1 MQGPLRQAER
11 RLSVMV
17 RAGLPNFARRDG
29 QECPLP
35 HILSTLPA
43 FHSSGAVGQGRVHF
57 PQMATDVQFAIS
69 RIASV
74 NPATGEV
81 LGELDS
87 AGPTEV
93 RAAVT
98 RARAAQPD
106 WNAWGVRNRIRILR
120 RFQELL
126 LARKMSVA
134 QRITQE
140 AGKPAVEALTT
151 EVLVV
156 LDAARFLIENGFEL
170 LRDQRLPHGN
180 PALKTKSGRI
190 LHEPYGVVG
199 IISPWNYP
207 FSIPATET
215 MAALLAGNAV
225 VLKPSEL
232 TPLIAIELQ
241 KLLHEAGVPE
251 DVFQVLPGEG
261 PTGAALVASE
271 IDKLVFT
278 GSVAT
283 GRRIAQIAA
292 ERLLPV
298 VLELGG
304 KDAMLVRDDADIDVA
319 SSGAVWGAFVN
330 AGQTCLS
337 VERCYVH
344 RSLYPAFLEACAEK
358 TRKLRVGNGM
368 DAATEIGPMIHER
381 QVRVVEAHVE
391 DAREGGARVLAGGG
405 RLRELGPTFFAPTV
419 LADVNRSMRVMQ
431 EETFGPILPIA
442 PFDDDAEAVALAN
455 DSAYGLAASIWT
467 RDRARG
473 ERMARQI
480 NAGTVMVNDVV
491 SCFSISEAPHGG
503 VKASGIGRTHGR
515 WGVEE
520 MVRVKYVDSDLMPRM
535 KKIWWFGYGRDFGAE
550 MEGFLDLLYARPL
563 REKLTAAA
571 RSVGALWR
579 RKL

>member
-1 MQGPLRQAER
+1 VKEDVPENVARPFGPAY
-11 RLSVMV
+11 
-17 RAGLPNFARRDG
+17 
-29 QECPLP
+29 
-35 HILSTLPA
+35 T
-43 FHSSGAVGQGRVHF
+43 SS
-57 PQMATDVQFAIS
+57 QMATNVEFALS

-93 RAAVT
+93 RAAVA
-98 RARAAQPD
+98 RAHAAQPEWD
-106 WNAWGVRNRIRILR
+106 AWGIRNRVRVLR
-120 RFQELL
+120 RFQQIL
-126 LARKMSVA
+126 LAHKTDIAR
-134 QRITQE
+134 RITQE
-140 AGKPAVEALTT
+140 AGKPAVEALVT

-156 LDAARFLIENGFEL
+156 LDAARFLIDNAFAILREEKL
-170 LRDQRLPHGN
+170 LHGN
-180 PALKTKSGRI
+180 LAMKTKSGRI

-207 FSIPATET
+207 FSIPATEA
-215 MAALLAGNAV
+215 MAALVAGNAV

-232 TPLIAIELQ
+232 TPLIALELQ
-241 KLLHEAGVPE
+241 SLLRAAGVP
-251 DVFQVLPGEG
+251 DDIFQVLPGEG
-261 PTGAALVASE
+261 ETGAALVGSE

-283 GRRIAQIAA
+283 GRRIAQIVA

-304 KDAMLVRDDADIDVA
+304 KDPMLVLEDADVDVA

-344 RSLYPAFLEACAEK
+344 QTLYPAFLDACCEK
-358 TRKLRVGNGM
+358 ARKLRVGNGM
-368 DAATEIGPMIHER
+368 DPATEIGPMIHER
-381 QVRVVEAHVE
+381 QVRLVESHVE
-391 DAREGGARVLAGGG
+391 DARQRGARVLAGGT

-419 LADVNRSMRVMQ
+419 LADVDHSMRVMQ
-431 EETFGPILPIA
+431 KDEETFGPVLPIA
-442 PFDDDAEAVALAN
+442 PFRDDAEAVRLAN
-455 DSAYGLAASIWT
+455 DSDFGLAASVWT

-473 ERMARQI
+473 ERLARQI
-480 NAGTVMVNDVV
+480 DAGTVMVNDAV

-503 VKASGIGRTHGR
+503 VKSSGLGRTHGR
-515 WGVEE
+515 WGLEE
-520 MVRVKYVDSDLMPRM
+520 MVRLKYLDSDLVPRM
-535 KKIWWFGYGRDFGAE
+535 KKIWWFGYGKGFTGE
-550 MEGFLDLLYARPL
+550 MESFLDLLYARPL
-563 REKLTAAA
+563 REKLKAGMRAA
-571 RSVGALWR
+571 GALWR

>member
-1 MQGPLRQAER
+1 
-11 RLSVMV
+11 
-17 RAGLPNFARRDG
+17 
-29 QECPLP
+29 
-35 HILSTLPA
+35 
-43 FHSSGAVGQGRVHF
+43 
-57 PQMATDVQFAIS
+57 MATDVQFAIS

-93 RAAVT
+93 RAAVA

-106 WNAWGVRNRIRILR
+106 WNAWGVRNRIRVLR
-120 RFQELL
+120 RFQQIL
-126 LARKMSVA
+126 LARKISVA
-134 QRITQE
+134 HRITQE

-156 LDAARFLIENGFEL
+156 LDAARFLIDNGFAL
-170 LRDQRLPHGN
+170 LREERLPHGN
-180 PALKTKSGRI
+180 AALKTKSGRI

-232 TPLIAIELQ
+232 TPLIALKLQ

-251 DVFQVLPGEG
+251 DIFQVLPGEG
-261 PTGAALVASE
+261 ATGAALVASE

-283 GRRIAQIAA
+283 GRRIARIAA
-292 ERLLPV
+292 DRLLPV

-304 KDAMLVRDDADIDVA
+304 KDAMIVLDDASVDVA

-344 RSLYPAFLEACAEK
+344 RSLYPAFLDACAEK
-358 TRKLRVGNGM
+358 TRKLRIGNGM

-381 QVRVVEAHVE
+381 QVRIVEAHVE
-391 DAREGGARVLAGGG
+391 DARERGARVLAGGA

-473 ERMARQI
+473 EHLARQI

-503 VKASGIGRTHGR
+503 VKASGLGRTHGR

-520 MVRVKYVDSDLMPRM
+520 MVRVKYVDSDLLPRM
-535 KKIWWFGYGRDFGAE
+535 KKVWWFGYGRDFGAE

-563 REKLTAAA
+563 REKLKAAA
-571 RSVGALWR
+571 RSAGALWR